1 MWCKRWG
8 DEMTWG
14 GAPLCLALPRAH
26 LCPQRVSGN
35 PPQHRSQPTADT
47 ALPSDAW
54 FNAFSSLTLLR
65 PWAAVF
71 KTKIGRGYSAGPPS
85 FQKALEDQAD
95 DKNKNKSKP
104 ADKSVTQSFDSSQ
117 EGAVQS
123 ADCKVI
129 DRGVHFTHFHSNLA
143 IPVPQCRDRS
153 LIRGGMKNEQKERK

>member
-1 MWCKRWG
+1 M
-8 DEMTWG
+8 
-14 GAPLCLALPRAH
+14 
-26 LCPQRVSGN
+26 
-35 PPQHRSQPTADT
+35 
-47 ALPSDAW
+47 
-54 FNAFSSLTLLR
+54 
-65 PWAAVF
+65 
-71 KTKIGRGYSAGPPS
+71 KIGRGYSAGPPT

-117 EGAVQS
+117 ERAVQS

-153 LIRGGMKNEQKERK
+153 LIRGGMKKEQKERK